1 MTKFYVFCVNEERL
15 NSFPRVPIIFG
26 NQYIPAVI
34 DTGNQISLLTEGLDH
49 NLRSESVEGLE
60 LGVQT
65 AVLVSA
71 FGNKTKRIRVQAMM
85 LIRFDDIGWIF
96 LTSPQVLTQAFLG
109 VDFFRMSKVII
120 NFPEKC
126 FSMERDRKV
135 SRYHSAY
142 DYNVLS
148 TGDFGPADHSP
159 KQT

>member
-15 NSFPRVPIIFG
+15 NSFPRVPICVG

-34 DTGNQISLLTEGLDH
+34 DTGNQISLMNEGLDH

-60 LGVQT
+60 LEVQK

-71 FGNKTKRIRVQAMM
+71 FGNKTKLIRVQAMM

-96 LTSPQVLTQAFLG
+96 LTSLQVLTQALLG
-109 VDFFRMSKVII
+109 VDFCRMSKVII

-126 FSMERDRKV
+126 F
-135 SRYHSAY
+135 
-142 DYNVLS
+142 
-148 TGDFGPADHSP
+148 
-159 KQT
+159 